1 MLKFIDTSRDFWKER
16 RAVWMSP
23 PDGAEAPAAP
33 ETDVAPV
40 EEESKPDLLEAKKTV
55 FAAKVD
61 GAKTMLEDLHKLY
74 GLNEQG
80 VDTNTSNDQAVNQLY
95 DQLKPQLDGL
105 VGRFETESAA
115 LTGATE
121 QQLADLDAKLVTEVL
136 DLTAGGNATELQ
148 AGIKEDVAGKA
159 GVDTEK
165 VDADLAKLKDA
176 REKDKAAYDSA
187 NGKVAEFEKFIT
199 DFKEVYPSKNTAELT
214 ALVDGFKSVG
224 EYAEGA
230 GADVNPEILNTELAA
245 LEKSFAEKAATIAGT
260 GYETAKMNVQEALSK
275 LDASVPEES
284 RRFAEGLLGNKNG
297 PVTLDGGKVL
307 GPEKMTEYGISDA
320 SGYQIAS
327 RLEQN
332 DASGEAYLVMNYE
345 NAVLKQEFTD
355 EAAFKKKYPEIK
367 LPEKGGTSTANEVRF
382 LSPAKP
388 APFGGV
394 RRQRALEI
402 SVAQD
407 GKISVKISNI
417 MFGDPPKSEVHVP
430 LRKHINDVKKVEDIL
445 YPSGYTREEG
455 SNGTESDGSERG
467 AEAGEELKSLEEYER
482 TLQDLAVGVAKL
494 PEINPNDPR
503 FANVPKFLIHVAT
516 VSRETVNGS
525 LAAVANMLK
534 QAESSPEDTEK
545 LQDVARQVNVIE
557 RQFSQASADW
567 AIREFEKMQRD
578 GLKYG
583 PPNGREAS
591 MFSQHFSDANS
602 TLTDRFDDAQ
612 VSGAKIDFKGSGNS
626 KYISGH
632 FKLEVKGFDAAEP
645 VKFSFRD
652 IGPMDNWEELV
663 NIAMQKLTDNKD
675 VRKGLKE
682 QRREKNDIVSRISFI
697 NDKEAGELGKRQ
709 KAMDKK
715 GKDYDPLRYPDY
727 EGKNAEEV
735 AAKIKADFGNPAE
748 YLLQLDHDGDEVVAV
763 RQAPRGAS
771 VIPSGEFGIAA
782 GLVERITPQ
791 EQAQAAFDSLP
802 EASLPEDGETP
813 PARLE
818 EDYTAPDEPEEESP
832 PKAVDVAPPVVTAER
847 QAVLTR
853 NEADQVEM
861 AKAIE
866 TFSLE
871 EEDDEQISEPAN
883 PEPIVPVQPTEVP
896 IQESARPVA
905 AEQSVAREDVAVTDG
920 SADDNTTSA
929 TDHAESTSVSLERTE
944 SAPTLPLDTVAPEE
958 QPLATEIAAPSV
970 STLNL
975 DIPSENTFDASDEEG
990 DFVFEDEG
998 KTKEA
1003 DPTAPKK
1010 PESVLGDVVLEST
1023 PAGETFIDLSET
1035 TLEAGTD
1042 KELSVRFHRVET
1054 PSGYRPDGLMIN
1066 RDGELMNNT
1075 DSVDNNVVDSILS
1088 SDWQSNVPES
1098 NRQEVQDLAKLLYVY
1113 ESTKP
1118 AVENVRATVQA
1129 EGSGYYQGYDYGDY
1143 SKFLDEKISDLK
1155 AKITTLAQGRNI
1167 FATQAATTA

>member
-455 SNGTESDGSERG
+455 SNGTESDGS
-467 AEAGEELKSLEEYER
+467 
-482 TLQDLAVGVAKL
+482 
-494 PEINPNDPR
+494 
-503 FANVPKFLIHVAT
+503 
-516 VSRETVNGS
+516 
-525 LAAVANMLK
+525 
-534 QAESSPEDTEK
+534 
-545 LQDVARQVNVIE
+545 
-557 RQFSQASADW
+557 
-567 AIREFEKMQRD
+567 
-578 GLKYG
+578 
-583 PPNGREAS
+583 
-591 MFSQHFSDANS
+591 
-602 TLTDRFDDAQ
+602 
-612 VSGAKIDFKGSGNS
+612 
-626 KYISGH
+626 
-632 FKLEVKGFDAAEP
+632 
-645 VKFSFRD
+645 
-652 IGPMDNWEELV
+652 
-663 NIAMQKLTDNKD
+663 
-675 VRKGLKE
+675 
-682 QRREKNDIVSRISFI
+682 
-697 NDKEAGELGKRQ
+697 
-709 KAMDKK
+709 
-715 GKDYDPLRYPDY
+715 
-727 EGKNAEEV
+727 
-735 AAKIKADFGNPAE
+735 
-748 YLLQLDHDGDEVVAV
+748 
-763 RQAPRGAS
+763 
-771 VIPSGEFGIAA
+771 
-782 GLVERITPQ
+782 
-791 EQAQAAFDSLP
+791 
-802 EASLPEDGETP
+802 
-813 PARLE
+813 
-818 EDYTAPDEPEEESP
+818 
-832 PKAVDVAPPVVTAER
+832 
-847 QAVLTR
+847 
-853 NEADQVEM
+853 
-861 AKAIE
+861 
-866 TFSLE
+866 
-871 EEDDEQISEPAN
+871 
-883 PEPIVPVQPTEVP
+883 
-896 IQESARPVA
+896 
-905 AEQSVAREDVAVTDG
+905 
-920 SADDNTTSA
+920 
-929 TDHAESTSVSLERTE
+929 
-944 SAPTLPLDTVAPEE
+944 
-958 QPLATEIAAPSV
+958 
-970 STLNL
+970 
-975 DIPSENTFDASDEEG
+975 
-990 DFVFEDEG
+990 
-998 KTKEA
+998 
-1003 DPTAPKK
+1003 
-1010 PESVLGDVVLEST
+1010 
-1023 PAGETFIDLSET
+1023 
-1035 TLEAGTD
+1035 
-1042 KELSVRFHRVET
+1042 
-1054 PSGYRPDGLMIN
+1054 
-1066 RDGELMNNT
+1066 
-1075 DSVDNNVVDSILS
+1075 
-1088 SDWQSNVPES
+1088 
-1098 NRQEVQDLAKLLYVY
+1098 
-1113 ESTKP
+1113 
-1118 AVENVRATVQA
+1118 
-1129 EGSGYYQGYDYGDY
+1129 
-1143 SKFLDEKISDLK
+1143 
-1155 AKITTLAQGRNI
+1155 
-1167 FATQAATTA
+1167 

>member
-355 EAAFKKKYPEIK
+355 EAAFKKKYPEIS
-367 LPEKGGTSTANEVRF
+367 LPEKGATSTANEVRF

-388 APFGGV
+388 APFGGI
-394 RRQRALEI
+394 RRQRELEI

-467 AEAGEELKSLEEYER
+467 AEAGEELKSLEEYETMVSEYEKAYR
-482 TLQDLAVGVAKL
+482 EMVKIEPG
-494 PEINPNDPR
+494 DPR
-503 FANVPKFLIHVAT
+503 LNELPKFLRDGFVFMQKSGIETFIKQAKGNIDDARTLDAT
-516 VSRETVNGS
+516 SSKYNDKLLLIRDTTDEIAKYKDFMGDQNHSTLENLPEFKQIREGLTYGEDGYRPNLFEKHFKDAADVLDTHFYNRDKGHTGPYVEIVNAKMSSSQALHQLHGHFDVRVKGQYGDQPVRYEFKMMDTKNFTFEE
-525 LAAVANMLK
+525 AVANAMRK
-534 QAESSPEDTEK
+534 MVKDEDINKKIDEQKEK
-545 LQDVARQVNVIE
+545 LDDKNETIDRVDRREARHLE
-557 RQFSQASADW
+557 RRLRKMERLHEKHADW
-567 AIREFEKMQRD
+567 NDLRKAIKEDSIINKTADYEAKSEEDIRAEIIKDLGNPDDYEYFNFGDKFAAIR
-578 GLKYG
+578 
-583 PPNGREAS
+583 
-591 MFSQHFSDANS
+591 
-602 TLTDRFDDAQ
+602 
-612 VSGAKIDFKGSGNS
+612 
-626 KYISGH
+626 
-632 FKLEVKGFDAAEP
+632 
-645 VKFSFRD
+645 
-652 IGPMDNWEELV
+652 
-663 NIAMQKLTDNKD
+663 
-675 VRKGLKE
+675 
-682 QRREKNDIVSRISFI
+682 IV
-697 NDKEAGELGKRQ
+697 
-709 KAMDKK
+709 
-715 GKDYDPLRYPDY
+715 
-727 EGKNAEEV
+727 
-735 AAKIKADFGNPAE
+735 
-748 YLLQLDHDGDEVVAV
+748 
-763 RQAPRGAS
+763 PRGAS
-771 VIPSGEFGIAA
+771 EPSGEFARAAGIDVAQVENAASDEAIKTAKEKGLLSGEDFAILESLSAAYPDDDAPKDAYYYEQMDPIIQKGLKYQEKAQELAELKKNIPELFRPDGQFIEKVDPDASYNLIKSGENGGIAIVEFDNFKDGDA
-782 GLVERITPQ
+782 DGVYFIQNGKLIESPMPILEGIIIATLKYADGDKAISTAAENNLLTDPEKATLESHKDTPKDFSYYKEMASIVEKGLRYQVDP
-791 EQAQAAFDSLP
+791 DS
-802 EASLPEDGETP
+802 ASLPT
-813 PARLE
+813 
-818 EDYTAPDEPEEESP
+818 
-832 PKAVDVAPPVVTAER
+832 
-847 QAVLTR
+847 Q
-853 NEADQVEM
+853 
-861 AKAIE
+861 
-866 TFSLE
+866 
-871 EEDDEQISEPAN
+871 EDD
-883 PEPIVPVQPTEVP
+883 
-896 IQESARPVA
+896 
-905 AEQSVAREDVAVTDG
+905 
-920 SADDNTTSA
+920 
-929 TDHAESTSVSLERTE
+929 
-944 SAPTLPLDTVAPEE
+944 
-958 QPLATEIAAPSV
+958 
-970 STLNL
+970 
-975 DIPSENTFDASDEEG
+975 SDL
-990 DFVFEDEG
+990 
-998 KTKEA
+998 A
-1003 DPTAPKK
+1003 DPT
-1010 PESVLGDVVLEST
+1010 EE
-1023 PAGETFIDLSET
+1023 
-1035 TLEAGTD
+1035 
-1042 KELSVRFHRVET
+1042 
-1054 PSGYRPDGLMIN
+1054 
-1066 RDGELMNNT
+1066 
-1075 DSVDNNVVDSILS
+1075 
-1088 SDWQSNVPES
+1088 
-1098 NRQEVQDLAKLLYVY
+1098 EV
-1113 ESTKP
+1113 P
-1118 AVENVRATVQA
+1118 AV
-1129 EGSGYYQGYDYGDY
+1129 
-1143 SKFLDEKISDLK
+1143 IS
-1155 AKITTLAQGRNI
+1155 
-1167 FATQAATTA
+1167 

>member
-1 MLKFIDTSRDFWKER
+1 
-16 RAVWMSP
+16 MSP

>member
-388 APFGGV
+388 APFGGI
-394 RRQRALEI
+394 RRQRELEI

-455 SNGTESDGSERG
+455 SHGTESDGSERG
-467 AEAGEELKSLEEYER
+467 AEAGEELKSLEEYETMVSEYEKAYR
-482 TLQDLAVGVAKL
+482 EMVKIEPG
-494 PEINPNDPR
+494 DPR
-503 FANVPKFLIHVAT
+503 LNELPKFL
-516 VSRETVNGS
+516 
-525 LAAVANMLK
+525 
-534 QAESSPEDTEK
+534 
-545 LQDVARQVNVIE
+545 
-557 RQFSQASADW
+557 
-567 AIREFEKMQRD
+567 RD
-578 GLKYG
+578 G
-583 PPNGREAS
+583 
-591 MFSQHFSDANS
+591 FVF
-602 TLTDRFDDAQ
+602 
-612 VSGAKIDFKGSGNS
+612 
-626 KYISGH
+626 
-632 FKLEVKGFDAAEP
+632 
-645 VKFSFRD
+645 
-652 IGPMDNWEELV
+652 
-663 NIAMQKLTDNKD
+663 MQK
-675 VRKGLKE
+675 
-682 QRREKNDIVSRISFI
+682 
-697 NDKEAGELGKRQ
+697 
-709 KAMDKK
+709 
-715 GKDYDPLRYPDY
+715 
-727 EGKNAEEV
+727 
-735 AAKIKADFGNPAE
+735 
-748 YLLQLDHDGDEVVAV
+748 
-763 RQAPRGAS
+763 
-771 VIPSGEFGIAA
+771 SG
-782 GLVERITPQ
+782 
-791 EQAQAAFDSLP
+791 
-802 EASLPEDGETP
+802 
-813 PARLE
+813 
-818 EDYTAPDEPEEESP
+818 
-832 PKAVDVAPPVVTAER
+832 
-847 QAVLTR
+847 
-853 NEADQVEM
+853 
-861 AKAIE
+861 IE
-866 TFSLE
+866 TFIKQAKGNI
-871 EEDDEQISEPAN
+871 DD
-883 PEPIVPVQPTEVP
+883 
-896 IQESARPVA
+896 ARTLDA
-905 AEQSVAREDVAVTDG
+905 TSSKYNDKLLLIRDTTD
-920 SADDNTTSA
+920 
-929 TDHAESTSVSLERTE
+929 
-944 SAPTLPLDTVAPEE
+944 
-958 QPLATEIAAPSV
+958 EIAKYKDFMGDQNH
-970 STLNL
+970 STLENL
-975 DIPSENTFDASDEEG
+975 PEFKQIREG
-990 DFVFEDEG
+990 LTYGED
-998 KTKEA
+998 
-1003 DPTAPKK
+1003 
-1010 PESVLGDVVLEST
+1010 
-1023 PAGETFIDLSET
+1023 
-1035 TLEAGTD
+1035 
-1042 KELSVRFHRVET
+1042 
-1054 PSGYRPDGLMIN
+1054 GYRPNLFEKHFKDAADVLDTHFYN
-1066 RDGELMNNT
+1066 RDKGHT
-1075 DSVDNNVVDSILS
+1075 
-1088 SDWQSNVPES
+1088 
-1098 NRQEVQDLAKLLYVY
+1098 
-1113 ESTKP
+1113 
-1118 AVENVRATVQA
+1118 
-1129 EGSGYYQGYDYGDY
+1129 G
-1143 SKFLDEKISDLK
+1143 
-1155 AKITTLAQGRNI
+1155 
-1167 FATQAATTA
+1167 